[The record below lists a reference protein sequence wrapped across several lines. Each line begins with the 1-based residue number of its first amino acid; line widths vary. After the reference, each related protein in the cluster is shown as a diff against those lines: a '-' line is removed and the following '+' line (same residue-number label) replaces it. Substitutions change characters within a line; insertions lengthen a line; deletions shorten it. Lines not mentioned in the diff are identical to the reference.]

1 MPINRVFF
9 FASLLLPLLLLPNPE
24 STTGAADVPKKKEE
38 KPPAKPFGIDKR
50 VPLTT
55 STVVGSPDP
64 APPYQVKRAYSNLAT
79 TLLICAHNIPGSDQI
94 LTITEERSISGTV
107 INRFKDVAD
116 VKESE
121 VILEFKGTAY
131 DICFHPEFAK
141 NGYIYVGWVGMNEKE
156 KKKYVMISRFTMQT
170 KAPYT
175 IDKKSEKVIIE
186 WASDGHNGAAVC
198 FGNDGMMYVTSGDG
212 TSDSD
217 TNVTGQRMDLLLAKV
232 LRIDVDHPDGE
243 PEGVS
248 PRRSYSVPKD
258 NPFVNLK
265 DARPETWAIGM
276 RNPWRIHCD
285 RKTGHI
291 WVGNNGQDIWEQIY
305 FIRKGDNYGWSVYE
319 GSHPFYLERKL
330 APAAHTKPTFE
341 HHHSEARSMTGGLVY
356 YGTKYPDLV
365 GAYIYGDYSTGRI
378 WAGKHDGIKVV
389 WHKEIA
395 QTRLA
400 ITGFGVD
407 SKGEILICDHA
418 GKKEGG
424 IYTLV
429 PSPKEVAPSKFPRKL
444 SESGLFKSVKGH
456 QMEPAMIPYSV
467 NSPLWSD
474 NAYKTR
480 WVGVPGDGKIDY
492 TRNRGW
498 GFPDKTVLVKSFA
511 LEMEEGK
518 PESRRWVETRF
529 LTKQDNEWYGY
540 SYLWNDEQTEGTLI
554 ESKGADKE
562 YSIKTKGGSRTQKWH
577 YPSRSE
583 CTVCHSRAA
592 HWVLGLSE
600 AQMNRDHDYGTCT
613 DNQLRVFEHIGMF
626 KGFSYGQNAK
636 EVLTEELEQKGWE
649 ADKIKEHVAKLPA
662 ERLKA
667 DPKNAEL
674 SPFSPEKYR
683 KLVDPYD
690 KKADLN
696 LRARSYL
703 HVNCAQC
710 HIDAGG
716 GNALFDVDFGT
727 KVDKMKLFDVKP
739 VHNTYGLP
747 DAKLVARGVPERSVL
762 LHRLSHRDAGHM
774 PPLATSIVDKEAVEM
789 LREWIRKMPA
799 RKEE

>member
-1 MPINRVFF
+1 
-9 FASLLLPLLLLPNPE
+9 
-24 STTGAADVPKKKEE
+24 
-38 KPPAKPFGIDKR
+38 
-50 VPLTT
+50 
-55 STVVGSPDP
+55 
-64 APPYQVKRAYSNLAT
+64 
-79 TLLICAHNIPGSDQI
+79 
-94 LTITEERSISGTV
+94 
-107 INRFKDVAD
+107 
-116 VKESE
+116 
-121 VILEFKGTAY
+121 
-131 DICFHPEFAK
+131 
-141 NGYIYVGWVGMNEKE
+141 
-156 KKKYVMISRFTMQT
+156 
-170 KAPYT
+170 
-175 IDKKSEKVIIE
+175 
-186 WASDGHNGAAVC
+186 
-198 FGNDGMMYVTSGDG
+198 
-212 TSDSD
+212 
-217 TNVTGQRMDLLLAKV
+217 
-232 LRIDVDHPDGE
+232 
-243 PEGVS
+243 
-248 PRRSYSVPKD
+248 
-258 NPFVNLK
+258 
-265 DARPETWAIGM
+265 
-276 RNPWRIHCD
+276 
-285 RKTGHI
+285 
-291 WVGNNGQDIWEQIY
+291 
-305 FIRKGDNYGWSVYE
+305 
-319 GSHPFYLERKL
+319 
-330 APAAHTKPTFE
+330 
-341 HHHSEARSMTGGLVY
+341 
-356 YGTKYPDLV
+356 
-365 GAYIYGDYSTGRI
+365 
-378 WAGKHDGIKVV
+378 
-389 WHKEIA
+389 
-395 QTRLA
+395 
-400 ITGFGVD
+400 
-407 SKGEILICDHA
+407 
-418 GKKEGG
+418 
-424 IYTLV
+424 
-429 PSPKEVAPSKFPRKL
+429 
-444 SESGLFKSVKGH
+444 
-456 QMEPAMIPYSV
+456 MIPYSV

-583 CTVCHSRAA
+583 CMVCHSRAA